1 MVTANIEV
9 KKAGSESNLGLLRR
23 FSKAVQ
29 GARIVNRVRAI
40 RYKERTPSP
49 FKRKQSALNL
59 LKKRAEW
66 ERLSKLG
73 KAPQRK
79 KR

>member
-1 MVTANIEV
+1 MLTINIEV
-9 KKAGSESNLGLLRR
+9 RKVGSESNLGLLRR

-29 GARIVNRVRAI
+29 GARIVNRVRAN
-40 RYKERTPSP
+40 RYQERAPSP

-59 LKKRAEW
+59 LKRRAEW

-73 KAPQRK
+73 KTPQRK
-79 KR
+79 K